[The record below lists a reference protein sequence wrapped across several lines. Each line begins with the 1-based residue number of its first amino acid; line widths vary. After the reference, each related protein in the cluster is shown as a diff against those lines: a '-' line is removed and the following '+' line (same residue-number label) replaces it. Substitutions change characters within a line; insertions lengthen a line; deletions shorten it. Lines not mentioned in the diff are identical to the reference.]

1 MRIHFEVANLGGG
14 VERAAEFL
22 ERHVDGNVDEILAG
36 GGGGAGDVEE
46 RVDTESR
53 VASLA
58 AGSGYGLGGA
68 ATMQRGGGGGAGI
81 INSGADDDDEEG
93 GGDGGGREECG
104 GNDEEELEGGCFG
117 SAGGVVG

>member
-1 MRIHFEVANLGGG
+1 MQPDVRIHFEVANLGGG
-14 VERAAEFL
+14 VERAAEFV

-68 ATMQRGGGGGAGI
+68 ATMQRGGGGV
-81 INSGADDDDEEG
+81 INSGADDDDDEG
-93 GGDGGGREECG
+93 GGDCGGG
-104 GNDEEELEGGCFG
+104 
-117 SAGGVVG
+117 